1 MSKDSGKGDKRIE
14 QSSSPRRKDSIE
26 QQTKMSKQEN
36 HHSWG
41 EIGEQRQE

>member
-1 MSKDSGKGDKRIE
+1 MSKDYGKGEKRIE
-14 QSSSPRRKDSIE
+14 QSSSPRKKDSIE

-36 HHSWG
+36 HHSWV